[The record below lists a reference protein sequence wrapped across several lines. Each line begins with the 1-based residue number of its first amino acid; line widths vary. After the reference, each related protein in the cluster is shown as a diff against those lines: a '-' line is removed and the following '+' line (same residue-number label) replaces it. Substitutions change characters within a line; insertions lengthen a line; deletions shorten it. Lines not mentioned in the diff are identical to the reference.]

1 MEFPI
6 VKIFRN
12 CLALVLALFL
22 LSACNPKM
30 SGLSERETA
39 INARESELVTLFSAL
54 VEQKKAL
61 ENNQATNQEENASPS
76 RTTECL
82 CDSMSDLNPAVNT
95 QKDKTTVRYT
105 RTVSGGVE
113 KIHLA
118 PDSRTLLG
126 RIEKVYMDP
135 PGMEFNARIDTGA
148 QTSSLNAIDIV
159 EFERD
164 GKPHVRF
171 NVINP
176 KTGEKTEITRRL
188 RRYARVKELNNKESQ
203 NRPVVRMR
211 VVIADIDE
219 QINFTL
225 VDRSKLKNQVLIG
238 RNLLRDLAIVDV
250 SKKYTTARNDKVKQ
264 GDLR

>member
-1 MEFPI
+1 MELPN
-6 VKIFRN
+6 VKIVRN
-12 CLALVLALFL
+12 CLVLVLLLFL
-22 LSACNPKM
+22 LSACSPRM
-30 SGLSERETA
+30 SDLSEREA
-39 INARESELVTLFSAL
+39 EINARESELVTLFAEL
-54 VEQKKAL
+54 LEQKKAL
-61 ENNQATNQEENASPS
+61 ENHQALNTEENAALFK
-76 RTTECL
+76 TTECL
-82 CDSMSDLNPAVNT
+82 CDSNSDFTSAANT

-126 RIEKVYMDP
+126 RIEKIYLDP

-171 NVINP
+171 NMINP
-176 KTGEKTEITRRL
+176 KTGEKTEIIRRL
-188 RRYARVKELNNKESQ
+188 RRYARVKELNNRESQ

-225 VDRSKLKNQVLIG
+225 VDRSKLKHQVLIG

-250 SKKYTTARNDKVKQ
+250 SKKYTIVRNDKVKQ

>member
-1 MEFPI
+1 MVAVVRLPHW
-6 VKIFRN
+6 
-12 CLALVLALFL
+12 
-22 LSACNPKM
+22 
-30 SGLSERETA
+30 
-39 INARESELVTLFSAL
+39 SAL

-61 ENNQATNQEENASPS
+61 ENNQTTNQEENASPS

-105 RTVSGGVE
+105 RTVSSGIE

-126 RIEKVYMDP
+126 RVEKVYMDP

-211 VVIADIDE
+211 VVIDDIDE

-264 GDLR
+264 GGLR

>member
-12 CLALVLALFL
+12 CLVLVLALFL

-30 SGLSERETA
+30 NDHSERETA
-39 INARESELVTLFSAL
+39 INARESELVTLFAEL

-61 ENNQATNQEENASPS
+61 ENNQTTNQEENSSPS
-76 RTTECL
+76 RPTECL
-82 CDSMSDLNPAVNT
+82 CDSMTDLNPAVNT

-105 RTVSGGVE
+105 RTVSGGIE

-225 VDRSKLKNQVLIG
+225 LERTMQTT
-238 RNLLRDLAIVDV
+238 LL
-250 SKKYTTARNDKVKQ
+250 SARNASTLATIRLVRDGGTCDQ
-264 GDLR
+264 A

>member
-1 MEFPI
+1 
-6 VKIFRN
+6 
-12 CLALVLALFL
+12 
-22 LSACNPKM
+22 M
-30 SGLSERETA
+30 SGLSEREAA
-39 INARESELVTLFSAL
+39 INARESELVTLFAAL

-61 ENNQATNQEENASPS
+61 ENNQTTNQEENASPS

-105 RTVSGGVE
+105 RTVSGGIE

-264 GDLR
+264 GGLR

>member
-12 CLALVLALFL
+12 CLTLVLAFFL
-22 LSACNPKM
+22 LSACNPEI
-30 SGLSERETA
+30 SDLSERETA
-39 INARESELVTLFSAL
+39 INARESELVTLFAAL

-61 ENNQATNQEENASPS
+61 ENNQTADQEENASPS

-82 CDSMSDLNPAVNT
+82 CDSMSDLTPAVNT
-95 QKDKTTVRYT
+95 QKDKTTVKYT
-105 RTVSGGVE
+105 RTVSGGIE

-250 SKKYTTARNDKVKQ
+250 SKKYTTVRNDKVKQ

>member
-1 MEFPI
+1 MELPLA
-6 VKIFRN
+6 KNFRN
-12 CLALVLALFL
+12 CLALVLALLL

-30 SGLSERETA
+30 SDLSQREA
-39 INARESELVTLFSAL
+39 EINARESELVTLFAEL
-54 VEQKKAL
+54 LEQKKAL
-61 ENNQATNQEENASPS
+61 ENNQTAKKEENAAPS
-76 RTTECL
+76 ETTECL
-82 CDSMSDLNPAVNT
+82 CDPTSDLTPSKNT
-95 QKDKTTVRYT
+95 LKDKTNVRYT
-105 RTVSGGVE
+105 RTVSDGVE

-126 RIEKVYMDP
+126 RSEKVYLDP

-148 QTSSLNAIDIV
+148 QTSSLNALDIV

-164 GKPHVRF
+164 GKPYVKFHLLH
-171 NVINP
+171 P
-176 KTGEKTEITRRL
+176 QTKEKIELTRRL
-188 RRYARVKELNNKESQ
+188 RRYARVKELNNRESQ

-225 VDRSKLKNQVLIG
+225 VDRSKLKHQVLIG

-250 SKKYTTARNDKVKQ
+250 SKKYTTVRNDKVKQ
-264 GDLR
+264 GDPR